1 MNQRE
6 NPGHQDSSARTR
18 LRPFLHHRSRTA
30 TAVLHILL
38 RALQATLREACPT
51 APRIAAMGAVSFLHR
66 FCSSLNPHFHYHL
79 CVVDGLFKRVEDDTD
94 QIFS

>member
-1 MNQRE
+1 
-6 NPGHQDSSARTR
+6 
-18 LRPFLHHRSRTA
+18 
-30 TAVLHILL
+30 
-38 RALQATLREACPT
+38 
-51 APRIAAMGAVSFLHR
+51 MGAVSFLHR